1 MVCQTNKHWF
11 LSLIFCWTAQSL
23 KLTILHT
30 NDVHARFTPFNNDL
44 KDCSTSD
51 IEANE
56 CFGGAAKRMTAVR
69 RIREEEENVLLFDAG
84 DQYQGT
90 LWYVLFRHQA
100 VVEVMN
106 AIGYDAMALGNHEFD
121 HALAGLLPL
130 LREAKFPIMAANLV
144 SDNEKVKTLVKPLSK
159 AHEVEFEDEIQ
170 VLTKIAAQLKEEG
183 VNMIIAVGHSGIQM
197 DRLICQKIPNIDIV
211 VGGHTNTFLY
221 SGKPPSV
228 EEIQGPYPEIY
239 NDQGKP
245 CLVVTDY
252 AFGKYLGFLKVEYD
266 KELDRVTKWDGNPIL
281 LDNRFHASREMENIL
296 ATYKHQLHEFTSTVI
311 GSTAVKIDG
320 RFSTCRLQECNLGN
334 MLTDHLVRKVMKESD
349 IRLTENADSW
359 APAPIAL
366 INSGGIR
373 NYLKSYSGNVT
384 LEDAYSIMPF
394 GTQYILL
401 EVTGP
406 QLMDVFENSVSQ
418 YWPDGPWGR
427 FLQMSGARVAYN
439 LSMPVGSRV
448 HSLQLRCAD
457 CPIPIYKNWDPEESY
472 RLLIST
478 FMANGGDDFSVF
490 PNVPNHK
497 LLNFT
502 DTELVIDFFR
512 TSSPVWTGLTNFK
525 MIYRAGIYLLLSFTL
540 SWTVDS
546 LKLTLIHTNDI
557 HSRFTPINN
566 ELKDCTAADIAAN
579 KCFGGAAKR
588 MTAVRRIRKKY
599 KNVLFLDAGDQYQG
613 TLWYVLFRHKAIAD
627 VMNALRY
634 DAMALGNHEFDH
646 ALAGLLPLLREAK
659 FPIMAANVASDNE
672 ELQALLKPYTIFTF
686 DDVKVGVIGYVTP
699 LTKKLSKA
707 HEVEFEDEIQV
718 LTRIAA
724 QLKEEGVNM
733 IIAVGH
739 SGIQMDRLI
748 CQKIPNIDIVVGG
761 HTNTFLYSGKPPSVE
776 EIQGPYPEIYNDQGK
791 PCLVVTDY
799 AFGKYLGFLKVEYD
813 KELDRVTKWRGN
825 PILLDN
831 RFHASREMENIL
843 ATYKHQLHEF
853 TSTVIGSTAVKIDG
867 RFSTCRLQECNLGN
881 MLTDHL
887 VRKVMKESDVR
898 LGENGDSWAPA
909 PIALLNSGAIR
920 NYMIHTAG
928 NVTLEDAYSIMPF
941 GTQFKLLEVTG
952 RQLMDV
958 FENSVSQ
965 YWPDGPWGRF
975 LQMSGAR
982 VAYNLSM
989 PVGSRV
995 HSLQLRCGDCPIP
1008 IYKNWD
1014 AEESYRLIISTFM
1027 AKGGDDFSVFPKVPN
1042 HKLLN
1047 FTDTELVIDFF
1058 RTSSPVWAGIEN
1070 RITFV

>member
-1 MVCQTNKHWF
+1 MV
-11 LSLIFCWTAQSL
+11 
-23 KLTILHT
+23 
-30 NDVHARFTPFNNDL
+30 
-44 KDCSTSD
+44 
-51 IEANE
+51 
-56 CFGGAAKRMTAVR
+56 
-69 RIREEEENVLLFDAG
+69 
-84 DQYQGT
+84 
-90 LWYVLFRHQA
+90 
-100 VVEVMN
+100 
-106 AIGYDAMALGNHEFD
+106 
-121 HALAGLLPL
+121 
-130 LREAKFPIMAANLV
+130 REARN
-144 SDNEKVKTLVKPLSK
+144 
-159 AHEVEFEDEIQ
+159 
-170 VLTKIAAQLKEEG
+170 
-183 VNMIIAVGHSGIQM
+183 
-197 DRLICQKIPNIDIV
+197 
-211 VGGHTNTFLY
+211 
-221 SGKPPSV
+221 SGKK
-228 EEIQGPYPEIY
+228 
-239 NDQGKP
+239 N
-245 CLVVTDY
+245 
-252 AFGKYLGFLKVEYD
+252 
-266 KELDRVTKWDGNPIL
+266 
-281 LDNRFHASREMENIL
+281 
-296 ATYKHQLHEFTSTVI
+296 
-311 GSTAVKIDG
+311 
-320 RFSTCRLQECNLGN
+320 RLQF
-334 MLTDHLVRKVMKESD
+334 
-349 IRLTENADSW
+349 TE
-359 APAPIAL
+359 
-366 INSGGIR
+366 
-373 NYLKSYSGNVT
+373 T
-384 LEDAYSIMPF
+384 
-394 GTQYILL
+394 
-401 EVTGP
+401 
-406 QLMDVFENSVSQ
+406 
-418 YWPDGPWGR
+418 
-427 FLQMSGARVAYN
+427 
-439 LSMPVGSRV
+439 
-448 HSLQLRCAD
+448 
-457 CPIPIYKNWDPEESY
+457 
-472 RLLIST
+472 IS
-478 FMANGGDDFSVF
+478 S
-490 PNVPNHK
+490 
-497 LLNFT
+497 
-502 DTELVIDFFR
+502 
-512 TSSPVWTGLTNFK
+512 LTNFK
-525 MIYRAGIYLLLSFTL
+525 MIYRAGIYLLLSFAL

-579 KCFGGAAKR
+579 ECFGGAAKR

-718 LTRIAA
+718 LTRFAA

-748 CQKIPNIDIVVGG
+748 CQKVPNIDIVVGG

-813 KELDRVTKWRGN
+813 KELDRVTKWKGNPILLDNRFHASREMENILATYKHQLHEFTSTVIGSTAVKIDGRFSTCRLQECNLGNMLTDHLVRKVMKESDVRLGENGDSWAPAPIALLNSGAIRNYMIHTAGNVTLEDAYSIMPFGLTNFKMIYQAGIYLLLSFTLSWTVDSLKLTLIHTNDIHSRFTPINNELKDCTAADIAANECFGGAAKRMTAVRRIRKKYKNVLFLDADVMNALRYDAMALGNHEFDHALAGLLPLLREAKFPIMAANVASDNEELQALLKPYTIFTFDDVKVGVIGYVTPLTKKLSKAHEVEFEDEIQVLTRFAAQLKEEGVNMIIAVGHSGIQMDRLICQKVPNIDIVVGGHTNTFLYSGKPPSVEEIQGPYPEIYNDQGKPCLVVTDYAFGKYLGFLKVEYDKELDRVTKWKGN

-989 PVGSRV
+989 PVGKRV
-995 HSLQLRCGDCPIP
+995 HSLQVRCGDCPIP

-1014 AEESYRLIISTFM
+1014 PEESYRLLISTFM

-1058 RTSSPVWAGIEN
+1058 RTSSPVWTGIEN

>member
-1 MVCQTNKHWF
+1 
-11 LSLIFCWTAQSL
+11 
-23 KLTILHT
+23 
-30 NDVHARFTPFNNDL
+30 
-44 KDCSTSD
+44 
-51 IEANE
+51 
-56 CFGGAAKRMTAVR
+56 
-69 RIREEEENVLLFDAG
+69 
-84 DQYQGT
+84 
-90 LWYVLFRHQA
+90 
-100 VVEVMN
+100 
-106 AIGYDAMALGNHEFD
+106 
-121 HALAGLLPL
+121 
-130 LREAKFPIMAANLV
+130 
-144 SDNEKVKTLVKPLSK
+144 
-159 AHEVEFEDEIQ
+159 
-170 VLTKIAAQLKEEG
+170 
-183 VNMIIAVGHSGIQM
+183 
-197 DRLICQKIPNIDIV
+197 
-211 VGGHTNTFLY
+211 
-221 SGKPPSV
+221 
-228 EEIQGPYPEIY
+228 
-239 NDQGKP
+239 
-245 CLVVTDY
+245 
-252 AFGKYLGFLKVEYD
+252 
-266 KELDRVTKWDGNPIL
+266 
-281 LDNRFHASREMENIL
+281 
-296 ATYKHQLHEFTSTVI
+296 
-311 GSTAVKIDG
+311 
-320 RFSTCRLQECNLGN
+320 
-334 MLTDHLVRKVMKESD
+334 
-349 IRLTENADSW
+349 
-359 APAPIAL
+359 
-366 INSGGIR
+366 
-373 NYLKSYSGNVT
+373 
-384 LEDAYSIMPF
+384 
-394 GTQYILL
+394 
-401 EVTGP
+401 
-406 QLMDVFENSVSQ
+406 
-418 YWPDGPWGR
+418 
-427 FLQMSGARVAYN
+427 
-439 LSMPVGSRV
+439 
-448 HSLQLRCAD
+448 
-457 CPIPIYKNWDPEESY
+457 
-472 RLLIST
+472 
-478 FMANGGDDFSVF
+478 
-490 PNVPNHK
+490 
-497 LLNFT
+497 
-502 DTELVIDFFR
+502 
-512 TSSPVWTGLTNFK
+512 
-525 MIYRAGIYLLLSFTL
+525 MIYQAGIYLLLSFAL

-546 LKLTLIHTNDI
+546 LQLTLIHTNDV

-579 KCFGGAAKR
+579 ECFGGAAKR

-748 CQKIPNIDIVVGG
+748 CQKVPNIDIVVGG
-761 HTNTFLYSGKPPSVE
+761 HTNTFLYSGKQPSVE
-776 EIQGPYPEIYNDQGK
+776 EIQGPYPEIYKDQGK

-813 KELDRVTKWRGN
+813 KELDRVTKWKGN

-909 PIALLNSGAIR
+909 PIALINSGGIR
-920 NYMIHTAG
+920 NYLIHTAG

-941 GTQFKLLEVTG
+941 GTQYILLEVTG
-952 RQLMDV
+952 PQLMEI

-1014 AEESYRLIISTFM
+1014 PEESYRLIISTFM

-1058 RTSSPVWAGIEN
+1058 RTSSPAWAGIEN